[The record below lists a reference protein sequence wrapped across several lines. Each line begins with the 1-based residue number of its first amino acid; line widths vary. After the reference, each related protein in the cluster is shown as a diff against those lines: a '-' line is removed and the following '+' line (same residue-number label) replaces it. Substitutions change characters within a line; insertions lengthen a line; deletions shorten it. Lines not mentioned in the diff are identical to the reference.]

1 MLCVIAKLDGEATGR
16 LRSLQRLIGSRA
28 PAPSPVYGHITVAAY
43 LPEDD
48 ELFMRSCAGMI
59 RGRRAFTVR
68 YERLD
73 VLRETSVIAA
83 IPSVP
88 ADLKE
93 LHDRIVR
100 EHGPFLDQWTGGERW
115 YPHTTLLHAPG
126 ADLDAIRRD
135 MERDLRPFDAGIG
148 RIEFSRVLDTGYTI
162 VGTVGLI

>member
-1 MLCVIAKLDGEATGR
+1 MLCVIAKLDGEATER
-16 LRSLQRLIGSRA
+16 LRSFQRLIGSRA
-28 PAPSPVYGHITVAAY
+28 KAPSPVYGHITVAVY

-48 ELFMRSCAGMI
+48 KLFMRSCTDLI

-68 YERLD
+68 YGRIE

-88 ADLKE
+88 EDLKD

-100 EHGPFLDQWTGGERW
+100 DHGYSLDQWTGGERW
-115 YPHTTLLHAPG
+115 YPHTTLLHDPG

-135 MERDLRPFDAGIG
+135 MERQLRPFDAWIS

-162 VGTVGLI
+162 VGTVGLV